1 MAPLRPGDG
10 KSLVVGQRLP
20 ENSSSFRRSP
30 GLCSHLLRLAPAR
43 PQTDAAG
50 VGQAVLNTPSEGRA
64 RADSTA

>member
-30 GLCSHLLRLAPAR
+30 GLRYSVNPR
-43 PQTDAAG
+43 PQTDA
-50 VGQAVLNTPSEGRA
+50 EGG
-64 RADSTA
+64 